1 MKSKKYDLKTET
13 ALSSWVKLARAYSTI
28 YKRAQ
33 ENIRSYGLTLP
44 QLAVIEA
51 LGHLGPL
58 KVGKICEKMLVSGG
72 NMTLVLDNLEK
83 LKYVKRLSSKKD
95 RRSIEIILTPK
106 GKKVFDKYFLKH
118 ADYITDLFSVLS
130 VKEQKQLSSLLKKL
144 GVGITQSK

>member
-1 MKSKKYDLKTET
+1 MKKKKYDLKTEA

-28 YKRAQ
+28 YKKAQ

-51 LGHLGPL
+51 IGHLGPL
-58 KVGKICEKMLVSGG
+58 KVGEICEKMLVSGG

-83 LKYVKRLSSKKD
+83 LNFVERRPSKKD
-95 RRSIEIILTPK
+95 RRSIEVKLTPK
-106 GKKVFDKYFLKH
+106 GKRVFNKYFVKH

-130 VKEQKQLSSLLKKL
+130 IKEQKQLAALLKKL
-144 GVGITQSK
+144 GVGIAQTK